1 MTRKTVL
8 CVVCC
13 LCCVPVFGC
22 LAGCA
27 QNTAAPVDQ
36 PSQQFQTPISD
47 QAAQGSKSDVRVWVI
62 NAPGENGIPSDDRN
76 LILQLDDPSGEL
88 PSVGSAASNEA
99 GNEVRDPKAGY
110 VIAGLTFN
118 IHTGGSSTGPQSTG
132 AVGPMSAQPGA
143 TITQSPEQKP
153 EGSVQV
159 APAIAL
165 PGGVASGSAAGATGS
180 GSVTLSAEQQAEL
193 RTALLR
199 AMQGDSQ
206 AWLKIAELMGMVFE
220 PAPAPQPGAP
230 VEPPP
235 VEPQE

>member
-1 MTRKTVL
+1 MIRRGSVFAVSL
-8 CVVCC
+8 VCVV
-13 LCCVPVFGC
+13 LVAGC
-22 LAGCA
+22 LLGCA

-47 QAAQGSKSDVRVWVI
+47 QAAQGSKSDVKVWVI
-62 NAPGENGIPSDDRN
+62 NAPGENGVPTDDSH
-76 LILQLDDPSGEL
+76 LVLKLDEQSSEL
-88 PSVGSAASNEA
+88 PSVTSATSNEA

-143 TITQSPEQKP
+143 TVTQSPEQKP

-159 APAIAL
+159 APAVAL

-180 GSVTLSAEQQAEL
+180 GAVSLSNEQQAEL

-199 AMQGDSQ
+199 AMQGDTQ
-206 AWLKIAELMGMVFE
+206 AWAQIAELLGIVFNPTTQ
-220 PAPAPQPGAP
+220 PAAPDGG
-230 VEPPP
+230 
-235 VEPQE
+235 QE